1 MLIFSWILGQ
11 VLGSW
16 EWGVGSQGRAEVTG
30 GRDSLNQGEAPWG
43 AGKRASLPAAQEK
56 CIRAPPGGGR
66 GGAHIPLPPTL
77 PQDQEPGGHPSCSL
91 MLLSDHHSP
100 GSVGHAVRW
109 GLCSL
114 FHHSLLPSSLLSPG
128 HSPLFNEDREWLPSS
143 PPHLLNAG
151 HKRGSAVPNLFG
163 ASDRFHGRPF
173 FHRPGGGGW
182 FGDDSS
188 TSRLLCSLF
197 LT

>member
-30 GRDSLNQGEAPWG
+30 GRDSRSQGEAPWG
-43 AGKRASLPAAQEK
+43 AGQGPGPVSPQHRKCASE
-56 CIRAPPGGGR
+56 
-66 GGAHIPLPPTL
+66 HPLGEGVVVLTSPHSPSSGS
-77 PQDQEPGGHPSCSL
+77 GGHPSCSL
-91 MLLSDHHSP
+91 MLLSDDRSP
-100 GSVGHAVRW
+100 GSVGHAIRW

-114 FHHSLLPSSLLSPG
+114 YHHSLLPSSLWSPG
-128 HSPLFNEDREWLPSS
+128 HSPLFSEDRAWLPSS
-143 PPHLLNAG
+143 PPHLLNSG
-151 HKRGSAVPNLFG
+151 RKHGSAVPNLFG
-163 ASDRFHGRPF
+163 TRDWFRGRPL
-173 FHRPGGGGW
+173 FHRPGAGGW